1 MRYFKKG
8 NEEVYVTPYFVEYH
22 KNTCFLKG
30 SSLKKGTYAGII
42 NALLKRD
49 IGSFIKIKGGIFK

>member
-42 NALLKRD
+42 NALLK
-49 IGSFIKIKGGIFK
+49 KGYREFYKN